1 MGLAPDPVSIGDGLT
16 FVMAAH
22 DHTLG
27 RSGGFYVI
35 IMVSRDLW
43 DFYLIVYRVWW
54 NDATVLLLKGQTSPG
69 SFLGLGY
76 L

>member
-16 FVMAAH
+16 FVIAPH

-35 IMVSRDLW
+35 IMVSRDL
-43 DFYLIVYRVWW
+43 
-54 NDATVLLLKGQTSPG
+54 
-69 SFLGLGY
+69 
-76 L
+76 